1 MEIILTIF
9 LNFGIH
15 SEKAEVKEYS
25 KTLLERINP
34 LETKADS

>member
-15 SEKAEVKEYS
+15 SEKAEVKEYVQWYWN
-25 KTLLERINP
+25 E
-34 LETKADS
+34 